1 MALRPNVL
9 AILVAAASVAAALAL
24 YLGVE
29 RVGPGGIPLALLR
42 ALTWGVVAAL
52 LVNPAWRRP
61 GAGGVTVLLDH
72 SLSMSD
78 PSGSARWTEAL
89 DSARAIAGRRGRIL
103 LFGEEPRVYDGV
115 AAPDAASSRLLPALR
130 EAAAAGGAVAIVTDG
145 ALDDAGSVPT
155 ELLRAARV
163 LVLPKPARPDAGIAA
178 FELPAALRAGDTV
191 AAAVDVV
198 AAATSPG
205 DTATLELLD
214 AGRVVSRARLAVGS
228 GGSYRRELVF
238 VPAAPAGIGES
249 EVRRYEAR
257 VSGVRGDAEPRDDRR
272 ASLAVVAR
280 TSVIAVFSD
289 SPDWDSRWLAAAV
302 AATSGMPV
310 RYLVRLD
317 GGTWRDAGT
326 LRPVPYEVVRAAAAR
341 AALVVAHGT
350 PEGIAAMSRLARGSL
365 WQWPAGRSEAA
376 SPGEWYVTP
385 AESAS
390 PAGAALAGVPLES
403 LPPLEAVAPLPR
415 PDSGT
420 WTGLTAREGRRGDP
434 RSVLTGGLA
443 GPRRTVQLNGAG
455 LWRWAAKGGVAR
467 EGYRSLVAALTDWL
481 LERQPPVPAVVSAG
495 RDSLAR
501 GLAEFLPRPAQLT
514 SQPGLLVQGAGET
527 TPLRHA
533 GWLYWAVL
541 GALVSEWIA
550 RRHKGLL

>member
-1 MALRPNVL
+1 VALRPIVL

-29 RVGPGGIPLALLR
+29 RVGVRGIPLALLR
-42 ALTWGVVAAL
+42 ALAWGAVAAL
-52 LVNPAWRRP
+52 LVNPACRRP

-103 LFGEEPRVYDGV
+103 LFGEEPRLYVGA

-145 ALDDAGSVPT
+145 ALDDAGSLPT
-155 ELLRAARV
+155 DLLRAARV
-163 LVLPKPARPDAGIAA
+163 LVLPRPVRPDAGIAA

-191 AAAVDVV
+191 AAVVEVV
-198 AAATSPG
+198 AAATSAG
-205 DTATLELLD
+205 DTATLELLE
-214 AGRVVSRARLAVGS
+214 AGRVVSRTRIAVGL

-238 VPAAPAGIGES
+238 VPAAPAGTGEG
-249 EVRRYEAR
+249 EVRRYEVR

-272 ASLAVVAR
+272 ASLAVVTR
-280 TSVIAVFSD
+280 TSAIALFSD

-302 AATSGMPV
+302 GATSGMPV

-326 LRPVPYEVVRAAAAR
+326 LRPVPHDVVRSAVAR

-350 PEGIAAMSRLARGSL
+350 PEGVAAIARLARGSL
-365 WQWPAGRSEAA
+365 WRWPAGRSEAA
-376 SPGEWYVTP
+376 APGEWYVTP

-403 LPPLEAVAPLPR
+403 LPPLEAVAPLR
-415 PDSGT
+415 SDSGA
-420 WTGLTAREGRRGDP
+420 WTGLMAREGRRGDP
-434 RSVLTGGLA
+434 RAVVSGGLA
-443 GPRRTVQLNGAG
+443 GGRRTLLLNGAG

-481 LERQPPVPAVVSAG
+481 LERQPPVPAVLTAG

-501 GLAEFLPRPAQLT
+501 GLAEFLPRPARLA
-514 SQPGLLVQGAGET
+514 SQPGLLVHGTGET
-527 TPLRHA
+527 IPLRHV

-541 GALVSEWIA
+541 GALVTEWIA
-550 RRHKGLL
+550 RRHRGLL

>member
-1 MALRPNVL
+1 MALRPIVL

-42 ALTWGVVAAL
+42 ALAWGAVAAL

-103 LFGEEPRVYDGV
+103 LFGEEPRVYDGA
-115 AAPDAASSRLLPALR
+115 AAPDAPSSRLLPALR
-130 EAAAAGGAVAIVTDG
+130 EAAAAGGSVAIVTDG

-163 LVLPKPARPDAGIAA
+163 LVLPRPARPDAGIAA

-198 AAATSPG
+198 VAATSAG
-205 DTATLELLD
+205 DTVTLELLE

-238 VPAAPAGIGES
+238 VPAAPAGTGER

-302 AATSGMPV
+302 RATSGMPV

-326 LRPVPYEVVRAAAAR
+326 LRPVPYDVVRAAATR

-350 PEGIAAMSRLARGSL
+350 PEGIAAISRLARGSL
-365 WQWPAGRSEAA
+365 WRWPAGRSEAA
-376 SPGEWYVTP
+376 APGEWYVAP

-390 PAGAALAGVPLES
+390 PAGAALSGVPLES
-403 LPPLEAVAPLPR
+403 LPPLEAVAPLWS
-415 PDSGT
+415 DSGA
-420 WTGLTAREGRRGDP
+420 WTGLMAREGRRGDA
-434 RSVLTGGLA
+434 RAVVTGGLA
-443 GPRRTVQLNGAG
+443 GGRRTLLLNGAG

-481 LERQPPVPAVVSAG
+481 LERQPPAPAVVTAG

-501 GLAEFLPRPAQLT
+501 GLAEFLPRPALLA
-514 SQPGLLVQGAGET
+514 SQPGLLVHGADET
-527 TPLRHA
+527 IPLRHA

-541 GALVSEWIA
+541 GALVTEWIA
-550 RRHKGLL
+550 RRRKGLL